1 MKKLLLAMTALALVV
16 LMPSLSIAGESDSCK
31 GCHNGSVSPSFD
43 TLKSK
48 YKTVDELVAAAKNS
62 KNDMMKPVQAN
73 EAKLKAAAEEIMK
86 Q

>member
-1 MKKLLLAMTALALVV
+1 MKKLLLAMTTLALVT
-16 LMPSLSIAGESDSCK
+16 LMPSLSIASESDSCK
-31 GCHNGSVSPSFD
+31 VCHNGSISPSFD

-62 KNDMMKPVQAN
+62 QNPMMKPVQAN